1 MRHRFFSRLN
11 YLENRLVAARVRP
24 MLCRRRQDHSQLCE
38 LTTRK
43 LDRRNPV
50 FWLVVRVGFPGCIKQ
65 HYTEHRARGGSQ
77 CSATSRRI
85 PSPTGCGNFNGGMH
99 LERSGEILG
108 RFAVLTRIR
117 RVIPHHRSFFLWDDF
132 HFAVEFQGQPTGQ
145 RQLAQLCV
153 NLRVVLRME
162 YGSGSTFQ
170 WFNGARLRSRRHV
183 PLTFLPLFSPM
194 GVCPGYRNH
203 SGNYFSYIS
212 PTPRLRCTSRR
223 WYR

>member
-38 LTTRK
+38 FTTRK
-43 LDRRNPV
+43 LDRRNPA

-85 PSPTGCGNFNGGMH
+85 PSPTGWGNFNGGMH

-132 HFAVEFQGQPTGQ
+132 HFCGRISGPTNGSAPARTAM
-145 RQLAQLCV
+145 RQSACRATHGV
-153 NLRVVLRME
+153 WKRIDFSVVQW
-162 YGSGSTFQ
+162 GSIAITQACSIDLPPPF
-170 WFNGARLRSRRHV
+170 FPNGRL
-183 PLTFLPLFSPM
+183 PWIQEPF
-194 GVCPGYRNH
+194 
-203 SGNYFSYIS
+203 
-212 PTPRLRCTSRR
+212 
-223 WYR
+223 W